1 MWNELCI
8 GVEGIVILIIIQ
20 VMVIILKI
28 QKKRDQMFLVI
39 DLFVFIVE
47 FMFKPVSV

>member
-47 FMFKPVSV
+47 FMFKQVSV

>member
-47 FMFKPVSV
+47 FMFKPASV